1 MPGSNADRYLKLL
14 SMRDAEQAYKEIKS
28 LASSLSDE
36 EHLIRSCIFDLH
48 SAVEIEL
55 RGIFFHYFK
64 RLLFLTDDR
73 QQNAV
78 TRSKFEKMIERL
90 GFMDM
95 YRIQEP
101 VLLSWPYPDFNSI
114 IEINKT
120 RNKAAHSAGIEKVT
134 YKDRNPF
141 RDPDCFSQMY
151 FDVWS
156 IKQEITKLFWK
167 TIERPD
173 MQIRAYYEEY
183 GDIGISREVREAVER
198 WFDNMTDVEGV
209 EDDT

>member
-141 RDPDCFSQMY
+141 RDPDCLTKCILMSGLLNRKLQ
-151 FDVWS
+151 S
-156 IKQEITKLFWK
+156 SSGRRLSAPICKSGLITKNTVISGFL
-167 TIERPD
+167 ERSGRPLS
-173 MQIRAYYEEY
+173 
-183 GDIGISREVREAVER
+183 GGS
-198 WFDNMTDVEGV
+198 T
-209 EDDT
+209 T